1 MRDAILVF
9 GILLLLLDSAKT
21 FAQHPENSSE
31 NTSQTVETS
40 ATNDEPNESSVD
52 SSNDIG
58 IEKPSHVI
66 RSIEFVGNRKYKKN
80 VLLQRLGFVAGEHLD
95 LYLAESG
102 RTTITEV
109 YRKIGFAFV
118 KVMLDREKLPQ
129 GRLVYTI
136 DEGPRVRIASVKF
149 VGNEHVKASTLKKLM
164 KTKTRKWFYWSFYYT
179 QEALQED
186 IEKLR
191 KFYYEKGFLDYKV
204 EVKKEFSEDNSKVHV
219 TFLIDEGPAYR
230 IEQIVFVGNEFFSE
244 EKLRESLE
252 LSKGQIYLKR
262 EVDRET
268 GRIRKLYHE
277 QGFVDAQVMQR
288 PKFSEQAD
296 ANTVIVEF
304 NISEGR
310 RFRIGRIDITGNE
323 LTQDR
328 IVRRVLDEYDFTPGQ
343 WYNANMAPKQGGG
356 KLESYVRRMVL
367 ADEVIIRPV
376 TPEDGDP
383 NRMDVRID
391 VKEGLT
397 GMIKP
402 GVGISSDSGMIG
414 QLVYEQRNFDIKDTP
429 EDFKEL
435 ITMRSFRGA
444 GQHLR
449 IALMPGT
456 QVSQYSVSFREPYL
470 YDRPTSLDLVGSSWG
485 RWRESYD
492 EKRLRGQIGL
502 EQRRKNLWRRGISLR
517 AENVE
522 VHSLDYDAPQEIRDV
537 KGDNMLVGIRAGTG
551 KMATDDRYNPTMG
564 FSFNTSYEQVAGDH
578 TFGLLNGVYIRY
590 ITLHEDVLE
599 RKTVLA
605 TKLRGGA
612 IIGDAPPFEKF
623 YAGGTGIYGIRGFE
637 YRGVSTRGLQTNV
650 SFPKQIDPVGSDWI
664 FLANAELTVPLIGE
678 NFSALFFVDSGTI
691 DSGAYRLSV
700 GGGIQIMVPQ
710 FFGPVPMRFELATP
724 ISKDDSDETQTFSFS
739 VGGALF

>member
-1 MRDAILVF
+1 MRNAIFIF
-9 GILLLLLDSAKT
+9 GILLLLDSTWAL
-21 FAQHPENSSE
+21 AERSENSSE
-31 NTSQTVETS
+31 NASQPIEAS
-40 ATNDEPNESSVD
+40 ANEGEPYESSVG
-52 SSNDIG
+52 SSSDTNE
-58 IEKPSHVI
+58 EKPSQVI
-66 RSIEFVGNRKYKKN
+66 RSIEFVGNRKYKKK
-80 VLLQRLGFVAGEHLD
+80 VLLQRLGFVAGERLD
-95 LYLAESG
+95 PYLAESG
-102 RTTITEV
+102 RRTIAEV
-109 YRKIGFAFV
+109 YQKIGFAFV
-118 KVMLDREKLPQ
+118 KVTLDREKLPQ

-136 DEGPRVRIASVKF
+136 DEGPRVKIASVKF
-149 VGNEHVKASTLKKLM
+149 VGNEHVKTSTLKKLI
-164 KTKTRKWFYWSFYYT
+164 KTKTNKWFYWPFYYT
-179 QEALQED
+179 QEAVQED
-186 IEKLR
+186 IEKLQ

-204 EVKKEFSEDNSKVHV
+204 EARKEFSKDNSKVHV
-219 TFLIDEGPAYR
+219 TFVIDEGPAYR

-244 EKLRESLE
+244 EELRENLE
-252 LSKGQIYLKR
+252 LSEGQIYLKR

-268 GRIRKLYHE
+268 GRIRKIYHE
-277 QGFVDAQVMQR
+277 HGFVDAQVEQR

-304 NISEGR
+304 NITEGW

-343 WYNANMAPKQGGG
+343 WYNANMAPKQGSG
-356 KLESYVRRMVL
+356 KLEYYVQRMVL
-367 ADEVIIRPV
+367 AEEVIIRPV
-376 TPEDGDP
+376 KPEDGDP
-383 NRMDVRID
+383 NQMDVRVD

-402 GVGISSDSGMIG
+402 GVGVSSDSGIIG
-414 QLVYEQRNFDIKDTP
+414 QLVYEQRNFDIKDMP
-429 EDFKEL
+429 ENFKEL

-444 GQHLR
+444 GQHFR

-470 YDRPTSLDLVGSSWG
+470 YDRPTSLDLAGSSWG

-492 EKRLRGQIGL
+492 EKRLRGQVGL
-502 EQRRKNLWRRGISLR
+502 EQRRKNLWRRNISLR

-537 KGDNMLVGIRAGTG
+537 RGNNLLIGIKAGTG
-551 KMATDDRYNPTMG
+551 IIATDDRYNPTTG
-564 FSFNTSYEQVAGDH
+564 YSFNTSYEQVSGDH
-578 TFGLLNGVYIRY
+578 TFGVLNGVYIRY

-599 RKTVLA
+599 RETILA
-605 TKLRGGA
+605 TKVRGGA
-612 IIGDAPPFEKF
+612 IIGDAPAFEKF

-637 YRGVSTRGLQTNV
+637 YRGVSTRGMQTNV
-650 SFPKQIDPVGSDWI
+650 SFPKQIDPIGSDWI

-678 NFSALFFVDSGTI
+678 SFSALFFVDSGTI
-691 DSGAYRLSV
+691 DSGIYRLSV

-724 ISKDDSDETQTFSFS
+724 ISKDDSDEPQTFSFS

>member
-1 MRDAILVF
+1 MRNAISIL
-9 GILLLLLDSAKT
+9 GILLLLGSARA
-21 FAQHPENSSE
+21 FAVRSKNSSE
-31 NTSQTVETS
+31 NVPQPVEAS
-40 ATNDEPNESSVD
+40 ATDGESNESSVN
-52 SSNDIG
+52 SNSDTSK
-58 IEKPSHVI
+58 EQPSQVI
-66 RSIEFVGNRKYKKN
+66 RSIEFIGNRKYKKN
-80 VLLQRLGFVAGEHLD
+80 VLLQRLGFVAGERLD
-95 LYLAESG
+95 PYLAEGG
-102 RTTITEV
+102 RTTIAEV
-109 YRKIGFAFV
+109 YQKIGFAFV
-118 KVMLDREKLPQ
+118 KVTLDREKLPQ
-129 GRLVYTI
+129 GRLVYVI
-136 DEGPRVRIASVKF
+136 DEGPRVKIASVKF
-149 VGNEHVKASTLKKLM
+149 MGNEHVKTSTLKKLI
-164 KTKTRKWFYWSFYYT
+164 KTKTNKWFYWPFYYT
-179 QEALQED
+179 QEAVQED

-204 EVKKEFSEDNSKVHV
+204 EAKKEFSEDNSKVHV
-219 TFLIDEGPAYR
+219 TFMIDEGPAYR
-230 IEQIVFVGNEFFSE
+230 IERIIFVGNEFFSE
-244 EKLRESLE
+244 EQLRESLE

-268 GRIRKLYHE
+268 GRIRRLYHE
-277 QGFVDAQVMQR
+277 QGFLDAQLEQR

-304 NISEGR
+304 NITEGR

-343 WYNANMAPKQGGG
+343 WYNANMAPKQGNG
-356 KLESYVRRMVL
+356 KLEYYVQRMVL
-367 ADEVIIRPV
+367 AEEVIIRPV

-383 NRMDVRID
+383 NRMDVRVD

-402 GVGISSDSGMIG
+402 GVGVSSDSGMIG
-414 QLVYEQRNFDIKDTP
+414 QLVYEQRNFDIKDAP
-429 EDFKEL
+429 ESFKEL

-444 GQHLR
+444 GQHFR

-470 YDRPTSLDLVGSSWG
+470 YDRPTSLDLAGSSWG

-502 EQRRKNLWRRGISLR
+502 EQRRKNLWRRDISLR

-537 KGDNMLVGIRAGTG
+537 KGNNMLVGIRAGTG
-551 KMATDDRYNPTMG
+551 KMATDDRYNPTTG
-564 FSFNTSYEQVAGDH
+564 FSFNTSYEQVTGDH
-578 TFGLLNGVYIRY
+578 TFGVLNGVYIRY

-605 TKLRGGA
+605 AKVRAGTIVGN
-612 IIGDAPPFEKF
+612 APPFEKF

-650 SFPKQIDPVGSDWI
+650 SLPRQIDPIGSDWI
-664 FLANAELTVPLIGE
+664 FLANTELTVPLIGE

-691 DSGAYRLSV
+691 DSGTYRLSV

-710 FFGPVPMRFELATP
+710 IFGPVPMRFELATP
-724 ISKDDSDETQTFSFS
+724 ISKDDSDEPQMFSFS